1 MSLPI
6 PLTVR
11 LRTPRVDRHVTVD
24 ARDLVMRWTDPGG
37 YASCTVPLARPLTTQ
52 PDEIAYYGQVTVYD
66 ARDGSVVWD
75 GRMEDPGRGAGGDG
89 QIWDLTAVGGQAH
102 TRDRTVPLIYVQ
114 RLGSSDFRRAAVNVT
129 GATVGGGDD
138 PGGSGKDAL
147 VVQFPDGL
155 HISNTSRVS
164 ARYDGIALAGQ
175 KIALIG
181 YAWDGGSNDAN
192 MNVDAILSTGGGAN
206 DTARTATIS
215 TNGGPY
221 ATRVV
226 GTNWANG
233 RDTLDLRYWR
243 TAGGLYTV
251 PSDLAWAS
259 FTDIAVVAMRFDA
272 TGSERTTGYAD
283 TVLASEV
290 VADLI
295 GRLLTDYDGATAT
308 IAATT
313 HAIDQLAYPDGV
325 TAAQVLEDLLAL
337 ESRYTWRAWERT
349 DAGRYRFE
357 WVQRPS
363 SVRYE
368 CDVVD
373 GYDSQGS
380 ADGLYNMVTVRWRD
394 SAGRSRFVFRSSV
407 VPELVAAG
415 LNRQAS
421 IDLGS
426 DVGSSADAIR
436 AGDQF
441 LAEHQYALN
450 GGRLRVARPILDM
463 ETGRMV
469 MPWEIRPGLIRV
481 RGILPRIDALNATDR
496 DGVTV
501 FRIVSS
507 EYRASDGAATL
518 ELDSYA
524 RTTPRLLSTLM
535 RRMPSFRRR

>member
-1 MSLPI
+1 M
-6 PLTVR
+6 
-11 LRTPRVDRHVTVD
+11 
-24 ARDLVMRWTDPGG
+24 
-37 YASCTVPLARPLTTQ
+37 
-52 PDEIAYYGQVTVYD
+52 
-66 ARDGSVVWD
+66 
-75 GRMEDPGRGAGGDG
+75 
-89 QIWDLTAVGGQAH
+89 
-102 TRDRTVPLIYVQ
+102 PLIYVQ

-295 GRLLTDYDGATAT
+295 GRLLTDDGATAT

-313 HAIDQLAYPDGV
+313 HAIDQLAYRTLGSSPRCWRS
-325 TAAQVLEDLLAL
+325 LLAL
-337 ESRYTWRAWERT
+337 ESRYV
-349 DAGRYRFE
+349 AGMGAPTPAGTGS
-357 WVQRPS
+357 VGAAPS
-363 SVRYE
+363 SPVRMRRRRRLRLPGQRRPE
-368 CDVVD
+368 
-373 GYDSQGS
+373 S
-380 ADGLYNMVTVRWRD
+380 NMVTVRWRD
-394 SAGRSRFVFRSSV
+394 SARRNRFVFRSSV

-469 MPWEIRPGLIRV
+469 MPWEIRPGL
-481 RGILPRIDALNATDR
+481 
-496 DGVTV
+496 
-501 FRIVSS
+501 SS
-507 EYRASDGAATL
+507 GAASCPSTRSTRPTSASRSSHQRVPGVGRRSL

-524 RTTPRLLSTLM
+524 TPPRGCCPLI
-535 RRMPSFRRR
+535 RRMPNPSCRPGGPVSLSLPEPR